1 MNEDQKQLAIIAQST
16 AKAAATL
23 CHGQGLDAI
32 TSGAF
37 SACFE
42 TIYNEVMSRVPGQA
56 PVQDLAQP
64 VGGEATF
71 APGMDAVEDQLIA
84 AFTAPGGAAP
94 VMVDQ
99 GVIPIAR
106 PAPAPVAVPGIPPL
120 PAPIAV
126 QGASGHTPGPATVIG
141 LNSSM
146 IDMLEDALFHN
157 PTNWK
162 VWDSEKSSVQGGTSA
177 DITHEELKNAKGY
190 SLGIWMVDNKYGKR
204 SAPEWAFIEMGKAPQ
219 FAALVAA
226 GTITP

>member
-1 MNEDQKQLAIIAQST
+1 MNKDIAIIAQST
-16 AKAAATL
+16 AKAA
-23 CHGQGLDAI
+23 GQVCSGMGMDAV
-32 TSGAF
+32 TTGAF

-42 TIYNEVMSRVPGQA
+42 TIFNEVMSRVEP
-56 PVQDLAQP
+56 
-64 VGGEATF
+64 EITF
-71 APGMDAVEDQLIA
+71 APGQDAVEDQLVA

-94 VMVDQ
+94 VRVDQ
-99 GVIPIAR
+99 ADIPIAPP
-106 PAPAPVAVPGIPPL
+106 PA
-120 PAPIAV
+120 APIPV
-126 QGASGHTPGPATVIG
+126 QGGSGHTPGPATTIG
-141 LNSSM
+141 PNSSM
-146 IDMLEDALFHN
+146 IEMLEDALFHN
-157 PTNWK
+157 PSNWK